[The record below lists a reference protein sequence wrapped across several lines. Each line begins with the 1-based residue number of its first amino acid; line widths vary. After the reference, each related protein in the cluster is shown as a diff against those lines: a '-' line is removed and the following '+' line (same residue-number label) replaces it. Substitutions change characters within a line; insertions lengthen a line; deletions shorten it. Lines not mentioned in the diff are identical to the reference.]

1 MMIRRVLEGC
11 SIQKYGKK
19 TEKKKKSGKE
29 KECGVDELKK
39 AERKVECVWRKV
51 ERKQER

>member
-19 TEKKKKSGKE
+19 TEKKKKWQGE
-29 KECGVDELKK
+29 RMRCG
-39 AERKVECVWRKV
+39 
-51 ERKQER
+51 

>member
-1 MMIRRVLEGC
+1 
-11 SIQKYGKK
+11 
-19 TEKKKKSGKE
+19 
-29 KECGVDELKK
+29 VDELKK